1 MNLREA
7 DPYDPQRNPLSP
19 GNIRKAYLDCGS
31 AVASGATYSALVLE
45 QQPIDPSDL
54 DAGLAVKLEAYR
66 QNLASQAQYH
76 SRIRLDFISACSR
89 AANFAALLNAFSGP
103 NQALIKESARDPASR
118 REVAE
123 LIGTLADEAGQTLLG
138 LGDLDTHLTT
148 LETALARTDA
158 PYDETVSEAI
168 AQLGKEAGTIQAEID
183 RLTKAI
189 SDGIDQIVKGANETG
204 GAVAD
209 LFIGI
214 IAQFD
219 KNGAPVPDGPKKK
232 PGAEPDTP
240 KADTPKADTPKAD
253 DPKVKA
259 PDSGSSGDKAAAPMA
274 ADAPRADTA
283 KDDAQTDAPKPDA
296 AKPDAPKSGGA
307 ATTPAKDDQKPTS
320 ADFVVKAIEASSKG
334 MDKYSTAIGN
344 LKLDNAALA
353 SAYMHLARLDPL
365 VAVAKSAQAQKNL
378 FVTAVTRTRAA
389 LTGID
394 AEWQTLRKRLGET
407 SRAAEA
413 LGQPDEARALAALAA
428 AGGQMWSGV
437 GRDIDA
443 LRSAMTGSGALPVS

>member
-1 MNLREA
+1 MNFREA
-7 DPYDPQRNPLSP
+7 DPYDAQRNPLSP
-19 GNIRKAYLDCGS
+19 GNIRKAYLDCGA

-45 QQPIDPSDL
+45 QQHIDPSDL

-66 QNLASQAQYH
+66 QHLASQAQYH
-76 SRIRLDFISACSR
+76 SRIRLDFISACSK
-89 AANFAALLNAFSGP
+89 AANFAALLDAFSGP
-103 NQALIKESARDPASR
+103 NQALIKKSAGDPASR
-118 REVAE
+118 EEVAE

-138 LGDLDTHLTT
+138 LGDLDTHLTA
-148 LETALARTDA
+148 LETALARTNA

-168 AQLGKEAGTIQAEID
+168 AQLGKEAGALQAEID
-183 RLTKAI
+183 RLTRAI
-189 SDGIDQIVKGANETG
+189 SDGIDQILEGANETG

-232 PGAEPDTP
+232 PDPEP
-240 KADTPKADTPKAD
+240 DTPKADTPKAD
-253 DPKVKA
+253 DPKADTPETDAAKA
-259 PDSGSSGDKAAAPMA
+259 EDPKAKPSDAASADDKAAAPKA
-274 ADAPRADTA
+274 
-283 KDDAQTDAPKPDA
+283 DA
-296 AKPDAPKSGGA
+296 AKPDAPKPDGT

-353 SAYMHLARLDPL
+353 AAYMHLARLDPL

-378 FVTAVTRTRAA
+378 FTTAVTRTRAA
-389 LTGID
+389 LTAVD
-394 AEWQTLRKRLGET
+394 AEWQGLRKRLGET